1 MHFFVAKFPKC
12 VIIITV
18 NKNGAYNMQI
28 TAQNYKQLTAAQL
41 NKFTS
46 KQIAQYNAVVAAAN
60 AAMQKNKKPPYYKQQ
75 VTKIQ
80 QLAKNIARLQHDQRM
95 CSSLKIQYIENMF
108 NSYLQHAHTDKYLLQ
123 CINENSVGIVNV

>member
-1 MHFFVAKFPKC
+1 VEKSLQHMHFFVAKFPKC

-60 AAMQKNKKPPYYKQQ
+60 NYYATCKKHCTFAARP
-75 VTKIQ
+75 
-80 QLAKNIARLQHDQRM
+80 
-95 CSSLKIQYIENMF
+95 
-108 NSYLQHAHTDKYLLQ
+108 AHRKLH
-123 CINENSVGIVNV
+123 